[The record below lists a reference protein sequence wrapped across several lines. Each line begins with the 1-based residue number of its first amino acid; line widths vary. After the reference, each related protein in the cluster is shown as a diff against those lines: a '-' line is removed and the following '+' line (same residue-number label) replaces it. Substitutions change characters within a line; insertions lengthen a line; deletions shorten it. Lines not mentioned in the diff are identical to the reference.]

1 MDSARTYRGITP
13 AERQAERRQRL
24 LDAGLELF
32 GTVGYAST
40 SVRTLS
46 AAAALNS
53 RYFYESFSSREDLL
67 YGVYQRI
74 VGDIFIRASE
84 AVAREDTIEGQA
96 RAGLLAAWAVVT
108 EDRRKARIIAIEVV
122 GVSERLERLRH
133 DTRQALAQFT
143 ADNALRLAGDGVR
156 LRLDPVLTA
165 RFLMGGVVEVL
176 LEWINGDVSAS
187 PDEVVRHF
195 TALFTAAA
203 YASVERDSAPGEKS
217 DGPADGA
224 TDS

>member
-1 MDSARTYRGITP
+1 VDSARTYRGITP
-13 AERQAERRQRL
+13 EQRQAERRQRL

-40 SVRTLS
+40 SVRTVS
-46 AAAALNS
+46 TAASLNS

-74 VGDIFIRASE
+74 VGDIFTSASE
-84 AVAREDTIEGQA
+84 AVAREATIEGQA
-96 RAGLLAAWAVVT
+96 RAGLLAAWDVVT
-108 EDRRKARIIAIEVV
+108 QDRRKARIIAVEVV
-122 GVSERLERLRH
+122 GVSDRLERLRH

-187 PDEVVRHF
+187 SDEVVRHF

-203 YASVERDSAPGEKS
+203 YAAVKRD
-217 DGPADGA
+217 
-224 TDS
+224 